1 MRLLVVEDHPSLAA
15 ALVQGLKEAG
25 YAVDL
30 AKDGE
35 EALHCARGAKY
46 DAVLLDLMLP
56 KLDGFGVLKQL
67 RADGSEVP
75 VLALT
80 ARDAVE
86 DRVKGLDHGAD
97 DYLVKPFAFDEL
109 KARVRALVRRGYGR
123 AKKLQKIADLELDPA
138 SRTATRAG
146 KPLALSAREFA
157 LLEYLAA
164 RRDQVVSRS
173 EILEH
178 LYDLAEEPQSNVVDV
193 YVGYLRRK
201 LDDGHPLK
209 LLQTHRGLGYSLGV
223 PE

>member
-1 MRLLVVEDHPSLAA
+1 MRLLVVEDHPALAG
-15 ALVQGLKEAG
+15 ALVQGLREAG

-30 AKDGE
+30 ATDGE
-35 EALHCARGAKY
+35 AALEHARGGGY

-56 KLDGFGVLKQL
+56 RLDGFEVLSRL
-67 RADGSEVP
+67 RAFGSRVP

-86 DRVKGLDHGAD
+86 DRVKGLDRGAD

-109 KARVRALVRRGYGR
+109 KARVRALVRRGYAGAR
-123 AKKLQKIADLELDPA
+123 STQKIGDLELDVA

-146 KPLALSAREFA
+146 RPLTLSAREFA

-164 RRDQVVSRS
+164 RKDQVVSRS

-178 LYDLAEEPQSNVVDV
+178 LYPLTSEPQSNVVDV

-201 LDDGHPLK
+201 LDDGHPTK
-209 LLQTHRGLGYSLGV
+209 LLKTHRGLGYSLGL